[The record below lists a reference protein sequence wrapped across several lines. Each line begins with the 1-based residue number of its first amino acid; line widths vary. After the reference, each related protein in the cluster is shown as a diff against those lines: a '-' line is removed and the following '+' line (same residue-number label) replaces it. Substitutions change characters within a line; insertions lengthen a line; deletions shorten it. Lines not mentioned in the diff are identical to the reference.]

1 MLIAAAFC
9 MYNRY
14 VDGLGTWQP
23 TDPQLYRERAHLL
36 VEHGYAGSVPAAR

>member
-1 MLIAAAFC
+1 

-23 TDPQLYRERAHLL
+23 TDPAMYAQMGQQLAEK
-36 VEHGYAGSVPAAR
+36 GYAVPSARQPVTV